1 MVLDIEE
8 RVVMKHSGF
17 QKTGL
22 ALAVAFLAAI
32 STSNGYGQETP
43 TPMLSDV
50 PAQTNGPAATST
62 DSTPPPVEPNT
73 PPATATDTT
82 PPPIVPDTPAAAA
95 PYISPATSQILHLT
109 QAKVSDS
116 TIIAYVQNSSTM
128 YGLNA
133 DQIIYL
139 KQQGVSDGVLNA
151 MLNQSSKV
159 AAEVAA
165 QTPPPNY
172 GQGTPP
178 EQSST
183 AVVQPTTAAPSAVY
197 TVPDSQT
204 ANYNA
209 WASQYSYPYY
219 YPYYAYYPYY
229 YPYYYWPVTF
239 SFYYGYPWYGWGWHG
254 GYWHGGTWVGGS
266 WHGGTWGGTG
276 WHGGGTWSGGGS
288 SWHGGTTAGGS
299 GWHGG
304 TGTSMGGGGFHGGMG
319 GGGGFH
325 H

>member
-1 MVLDIEE
+1 MPRNWHELMVLDIEE
-8 RVVMKHSGF
+8 RVVMKHSGL
-17 QKTGL
+17 QKTGW
-22 ALAVAFLAAI
+22 ALAAAFLAAI
-32 STSNGYGQETP
+32 STNNVFGQETP

-50 PAQTNGPAATST
+50 PASTNAPAATTT
-62 DSTPPPVEPNT
+62 DAAPPPVEPNT
-73 PPATATDTT
+73 PPATTTDAT
-82 PPPIVPDTPAAAA
+82 PPPVVPNTTPATAA
-95 PYISPATSQILHLT
+95 PYLSPATTQVLHLT

-116 TIIAYVQNSSTM
+116 TIIAYVENSSTM

-165 QTPPPNY
+165 QTPPNY

-229 YPYYYWPVTF
+229 YPYYYWPATF

-254 GYWHGGTWVGGS
+254 GYWHGGTWAGGT
-266 WHGGTWGGTG
+266 WHGGTW
-276 WHGGGTWSGGGS
+276 S
-288 SWHGGTTAGGS
+288 GGS

-304 TGTSMGGGGFHGGMG
+304 STWSGGSGWHGGGGASMGGGGFHGGMG

>member
-1 MVLDIEE
+1 
-8 RVVMKHSGF
+8 MKNPGF
-17 QKTGL
+17 RTGF
-22 ALAVAFLAAI
+22 ALAAAFAGAVFAV
-32 STSNGYGQETP
+32 NVFGQDTP
-43 TPMLSDV
+43 TPMFNDIPV
-50 PAQTNGPAATST
+50 PTNTPATETEVSPPPVPTIPVT
-62 DSTPPPVEPNT
+62 DATPPPVVPNT
-73 PPATATDTT
+73 PAMT
-82 PPPIVPDTPAAAA
+82 PPTSG
-95 PYISPATSQILHLT
+95 PYLSPATTQVLQLT
-109 QAKVSDS
+109 QAKVSDT

-139 KQQGVSDGVLNA
+139 KQQGVSEGVLDA

-159 AAEVAA
+159 AAEAAA
-165 QTPPPNY
+165 QSPPSNY

-178 EQSST
+178 DQSST

-209 WASQYSYPYY
+209 WASQYSYPNY

-239 SFYYGYPWYGWGWHG
+239 SFVYGSPGWGWGWHG
-254 GYWHGGTWVGGS
+254 GTW
-266 WHGGTWGGTG
+266 
-276 WHGGGTWSGGGS
+276 
-288 SWHGGTTAGGS
+288 GGS

-304 TGTSMGGGGFHGGMG
+304 TWGGSGWHGGTAGGSFHGGSMG

>member
-1 MVLDIEE
+1 VRSVALDMPRNWYDVMVLDIEE
-8 RVVMKHSGF
+8 REVMKNPGF

-22 ALAVAFLAAI
+22 ALAAAFAAAI
-32 STSNGYGQETP
+32 FTSNVFGQETP

-50 PAQTNGPAATST
+50 PAPTSAPAATTT
-62 DSTPPPVEPNT
+62 DATPPPV
-73 PPATATDTT
+73 
-82 PPPIVPDTPAAAA
+82 VPDTPPTTAA
-95 PYISPATSQILHLT
+95 PYLSPATTQVLHLT
-109 QAKVSDS
+109 QAKVSDT
-116 TIIAYVQNSSTM
+116 TIIAYVENSSTM

-159 AAEVAA
+159 AAEIAN

-178 EQSST
+178 DQGST

-209 WASQYSYPYY
+209 WASQYSYPNY

-239 SFYYGYPWYGWGWHG
+239 SFYYGSPWYGWGWHG

-266 WHGGTWGGTG
+266 WHGGTWGGSG
-276 WHGGGTWSGGGS
+276 WHGGGTWNGGS
-288 SWHGGTTAGGS
+288 GWHGGTTAGGS
-299 GWHGG
+299 
-304 TGTSMGGGGFHGGMG
+304 FHGGMG